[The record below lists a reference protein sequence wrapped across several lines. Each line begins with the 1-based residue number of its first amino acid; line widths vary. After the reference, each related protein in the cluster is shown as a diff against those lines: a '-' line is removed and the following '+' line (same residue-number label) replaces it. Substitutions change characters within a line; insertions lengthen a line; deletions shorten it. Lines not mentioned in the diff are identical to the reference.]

1 MVRLFVAI
9 ELPAEVRARLGGLG
23 AGVPGA
29 RWVDP
34 EQIHLTLRFI
44 GEVDGGAFEDVRLAL
59 GAVRAAPF
67 EIMLEGVGH
76 FGDRRRVRALWAGV
90 APGAALNRL
99 AAQIEAALAGAGCEP
114 EGRKFKAHVTLAR
127 LRGAPVSRV
136 ADFLAA
142 NALFQAGPIA
152 VDRFQLFSSRLS
164 NSGPS
169 YRVEASYE
177 LTAAPRA
184 EYPPVRTLSNAH

>member
-9 ELPAEVRARLGGLG
+9 DLPAGVRARLAGLG

-34 EQIHLTLRFI
+34 GQIHLTLRFI
-44 GEVDGGAFEDVRLAL
+44 GEVDGGTFDDVRLAL
-59 GAVRAAPF
+59 GAVRALRF
-67 EIMLEGVGH
+67 DIMLEGVGH
-76 FGDRRRVRALWAGV
+76 FGDRRRVRALWAGM
-90 APGAALNRL
+90 APNAAIDHL
-99 AAQIEAALAGAGCEP
+99 AARIEPALVGAGLEP
-114 EGRKFKAHVTLAR
+114 EPRKFKAHVTLAR

-136 ADFLAA
+136 ADFLAG

-152 VDRFQLFSSRLS
+152 VDRFQLYSSRLS

-169 YRVEASYE
+169 HRVEASYA
-177 LTAAPRA
+177 LTEARQTPNL
-184 EYPPVRTLSNAH
+184 LSADSTRLR

>member
-1 MVRLFVAI
+1 VVRLFVAI
-9 ELPAEVRARLGGLG
+9 DLPAQVRARLGGLG

-44 GEVDGGAFEDVRLAL
+44 GEVDGAVFEDVRLAL
-59 GAVRAAPF
+59 GAVRAPRF
-67 EIMLEGVGH
+67 DVMLEGVGH

-99 AAQIEAALAGAGCEP
+99 AGQIETALVGAGCAP

-136 ADFLAA
+136 ADFLAN
-142 NALFQAGPIA
+142 NALFQAGPIT
-152 VDRFQLFSSRLS
+152 VDRFQLYSSRLS
-164 NSGPS
+164 QSGPS

-177 LTAAPRA
+177 LMETHQTPNL
-184 EYPPVRTLSNAH
+184 LSVDSTRLT